1 MNDKVIKFL
10 IITSG
15 LCFTSNKY
23 AAQSATPVSDTIK
36 SKVLSKDQLYL
47 VNRNK
52 DLMKAIEET
61 IESLS
66 DYTIEHEISDL
77 SALEEKSR
85 SRADKIR
92 LSVLANERNKR
103 IHANDWDPED
113 EE

>member
-23 AAQSATPVSDTIK
+23 AAQKATPVFDAINPSSDDKIDLARNK
-36 SKVLSKDQLYL
+36 E
-47 VNRNK
+47 NK
-52 DLMKAIEET
+52 DLRTAMQET
-61 IESLS
+61 IGGLN
-66 DYTIEHEISDL
+66 DYTIDHEISDI
-77 SALEEKSR
+77 SAVAEKSK
-85 SRADKIR
+85 SEADKIR
-92 LSVLANERNKR
+92 LKMLIDERNKR